1 VKEIV
6 FSQGMFDENELR
18 LQDIITLEDGEGNIK
33 AFLNILPGFV
43 EDECTYDLIRKTS
56 DAPAAAMDAL
66 IVKLV
71 EYAKTKNKLYL
82 DLGMVPMMGIAQ
94 PDNTA
99 ELIIKMAGE
108 KIRRFRHYKGLK
120 EFKDKYATLWEKKY
134 LVYDNDYDL
143 LQLPLALNK
152 VMKP

>member
-1 VKEIV
+1 
-6 FSQGMFDENELR
+6 
-18 LQDIITLEDGEGNIK
+18 
-33 AFLNILPGFV
+33 
-43 EDECTYDLIRKTS
+43 
-56 DAPAAAMDAL
+56 
-66 IVKLV
+66 
-71 EYAKTKNKLYL
+71 
-82 DLGMVPMMGIAQ
+82 
-94 PDNTA
+94 
-99 ELIIKMAGE
+99 MAGE